1 MSKKNNDMAAA
12 NRPNTAQQLYDES
25 KTKASNET
33 DNLETIREILFGEQT
48 RDAEK
53 RRHDTHHSLQ
63 SNITELQK
71 ETKEQ
76 FDFLSK
82 EINKLYTLIG
92 DESEA
97 RLEQRK
103 ERNELVSNLKVSL
116 EHANNKHDAENHKL
130 HEQLINE
137 AAKLEQQTARR
148 HAELSQKFEQ
158 ASLELKSDKT
168 DRGDLAQLLQG
179 MAEQLLDKTK

>member
-1 MSKKNNDMAAA
+1 MSKKNNDTPSA

-25 KTKASNET
+25 KTKVSNES

-48 RDAEK
+48 REAEK
-53 RRHDTHHSLQ
+53 RRHDTHHVLQ

-76 FDFLSK
+76 FEFLSK
-82 EINKLYTLIG
+82 EINKLYTLIN

-97 RLEQRK
+97 RLAQRT
-103 ERNELVSNLKVSL
+103 ERNELVKNLKVTL
-116 EHANNKHDAENHKL
+116 EHANNKHDADNQKL
-130 HEQLINE
+130 HEQLAKE
-137 AAKLEQQTARR
+137 STKLEQQSARR